1 MAAMRF
7 LKRGWPLA
15 YIRNRRDEARRCRR
29 STLSWCGCTA
39 RRANMDVVLEN
50 NHIAEWWG
58 KLLFSN
64 LIELW
69 VGRPWALISPKSG
82 PSVLMFGN

>member
-1 MAAMRF
+1 
-7 LKRGWPLA
+7 
-15 YIRNRRDEARRCRR
+15 
-29 STLSWCGCTA
+29 
-39 RRANMDVVLEN
+39 MDVVLEK

-69 VGRPWALISPKSG
+69 VGRSWALISPKSR